1 MMKVFI
7 YGLKNCNFRQ
17 YQFRNLFHR
26 LERGTDVLLI
36 CCRTPDLSKITYA
49 GTFIYQD
56 LDGTSWSFR
65 NDMLE
70 NCLATRA
77 YVEDSVNT
85 ALVRAETHAL
95 ANRNRIPVVDEAVVD
110 AVGSV
115 LGAVDAVLG
124 AVDAVLGA
132 VDSVGA
138 VGAVGGGDVVAV
150 YSDGDLELLREFTG
164 NRKFSRLNNALCGRY
179 NLISIVVAGGYG
191 VVLKGIDRVKQNEA
205 VAIKFFLRMANGM
218 ADQ

>member
-1 MMKVFI
+1 
-7 YGLKNCNFRQ
+7 
-17 YQFRNLFHR
+17 
-26 LERGTDVLLI
+26 
-36 CCRTPDLSKITYA
+36 
-49 GTFIYQD
+49 
-56 LDGTSWSFR
+56 
-65 NDMLE
+65 MLE

-110 AVGSV
+110 AVGS
-115 LGAVDAVLG
+115 VLG